1 MGYEGYGK
9 SGYWR
14 HRRLGSVAE
23 RDVLIS
29 QFSRYEEIDTISLSV
44 VDVWVPMLWR
54 WTAFE
59 LNHSVGGNWAL
70 KELIWHWDLLVFLNS
85 LDSSDSFLGLGVDGV
100 EVSVLLLVVST

>member
-1 MGYEGYGK
+1 MD
-9 SGYWR
+9 
-14 HRRLGSVAE
+14 LVN
-23 RDVLIS
+23 
-29 QFSRYEEIDTISLSV
+29 TLSV

-85 LDSSDSFLGLGVDGV
+85 LDSSDSFSGKHNQQLSFPSRTPGLNPD
-100 EVSVLLLVVST
+100 SM